1 VNTFKAIQRNIAR
14 TLSQSV
20 AFDTCWCVP
29 WRRAWSTSFYS
40 AGKGNE
46 IRVATRN
53 PVGFGENMQKK
64 SGQPKV
70 KCNCEGKGLVKL
82 GDKKMKW
89 CGGTGLSRDAC
100 FQG

>member
-1 VNTFKAIQRNIAR
+1 
-14 TLSQSV
+14 
-20 AFDTCWCVP
+20 
-29 WRRAWSTSFYS
+29 
-40 AGKGNE
+40 
-46 IRVATRN
+46 
-53 PVGFGENMQKK
+53 MQKK